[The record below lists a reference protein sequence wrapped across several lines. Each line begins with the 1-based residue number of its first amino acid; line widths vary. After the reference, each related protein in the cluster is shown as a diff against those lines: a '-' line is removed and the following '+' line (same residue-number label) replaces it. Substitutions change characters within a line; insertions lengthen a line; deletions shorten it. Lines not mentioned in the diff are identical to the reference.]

1 MTSGA
6 APLKNSAY
14 LSTKTD
20 ACTTPMRSSSTP
32 MRAGRP
38 AGVNVEVASGHYS
51 ASTIRAKANAGF
63 VVYAAERSQAR
74 VLRALGT
81 GND

>member
-1 MTSGA
+1 
-6 APLKNSAY
+6 
-14 LSTKTD
+14 
-20 ACTTPMRSSSTP
+20 

-51 ASTIRAKANAGF
+51 ASAIRAKANAGF